1 MEKNIDLK
9 QLVMDKYNEIAEATC
24 ACCGNNNDN
33 HKNFTMFNDSYAAK
47 KGYVPDADLSLGC
60 GIPTDY
66 VNIKQGEHV
75 LDLGSG
81 AGNDC
86 FVARSIVGEKG
97 KVTGLDFSD
106 KMLEKARLNNEK
118 MGYKNVNFV
127 KGDIESIPLPDNSV
141 DVVISNCVLNLVPDK
156 VKAFSE
162 IRRVMKP
169 GGRLSVSD
177 IVIRGELPLELRNAV
192 ALYAGCISGALKI
205 DEYIQAFKEVG
216 FENPEIKK
224 EKHLSISDSLI
235 LKHGT
240 EKTLA
245 NFKDRHIEVLSITLF
260 AKK

>member
-1 MEKNIDLK
+1 MRKNNEVK
-9 QLVMDKYNEIAEATC
+9 QFVMDRYNEVAESSC
-24 ACCGNNNDN
+24 GCCGDN
-33 HKNFTMFNDSYAAK
+33 KHYTMFNDSYAAK
-47 KGYVPDADLSLGC
+47 KGYVPDADLNLGC

-86 FVARSIVGEKG
+86 FVARSIVGENG
-97 KVTGLDFSD
+97 KVTGLDFSE

-118 MGYKNVNFV
+118 MGYTNVSFL

-156 VKAFSE
+156 TKAFSE

-177 IVIRGELPLELRNAV
+177 IVIRGELPQELRDAV

-205 DEYIQAFKEVG
+205 DEYIQAFKLAG
-216 FENPEIKK
+216 FENPETKK
-224 EKHLSISDSLI
+224 EKHLPISDSLI
-235 LKHGT
+235 LKNST
-240 EKTLA
+240 EKALA
-245 NFKDRHIEVLSITLF
+245 DFKEGLVEVLSITLF
-260 AKK
+260 ARK

>member
-1 MEKNIDLK
+1 MERNNEVK
-9 QLVMDKYNEIAEATC
+9 QFVMDKYNEIAESPC
-24 ACCGNNNDN
+24 GCCGD
-33 HKNFTMFNDSYAAK
+33 KDYTIFNDSYVTK

-86 FVARSIVGEKG
+86 FVARSIVGEEG

-106 KMLEKARLNNEK
+106 KMLDKARLNNKK

-177 IVIRGELPLELRNAV
+177 IVIRGELPQDLRDAV

-205 DEYIQAFKEVG
+205 NEYIQAFKEAG
-216 FENPEIKK
+216 FNNPETKK
-224 EKHLSISDSLI
+224 EKHIPISDNLI

-240 EKTLA
+240 EETLS
-245 NFKDRHIEVLSITLF
+245 NFREARVEVLSITLF
-260 AKK
+260 ARK

>member
-1 MEKNIDLK
+1 MEKNNEVK
-9 QLVMDKYNEIAEATC
+9 QFVMDRYNEVAESSC
-24 ACCGNNNDN
+24 GCCGDN
-33 HKNFTMFNDSYAAK
+33 TNYTMFSDSYAAK

-86 FVARSIVGEKG
+86 FVARSIVGENG

-118 MGYKNVNFV
+118 MGYKNVSFV

-156 VKAFSE
+156 TKAFSE

-177 IVIRGELPLELRNAV
+177 IVIRGDLPQELRDAV

-205 DEYIQAFKEVG
+205 DEYIQAFKEAG
-216 FENPEIKK
+216 FENPETKK
-224 EKHLSISDSLI
+224 EKHLPISDRLI
-235 LKHGT
+235 LKHST
-240 EKTLA
+240 EKALA
-245 NFKDRHIEVLSITLF
+245 DFKEGLVEVLSITLF
-260 AKK
+260 ARK

>member
-1 MEKNIDLK
+1 MEKNIELK
-9 QLVMDKYNEIAEATC
+9 QLVMDKYNEIADTQC
-24 ACCGNNNDN
+24 GCCCDTTDES
-33 HKNFTMFNDSYAAK
+33 KDYTMFNDSYAAK

-66 VNIKQGEHV
+66 VNIRAGEHV

-86 FVARSIVGEKG
+86 FVARSIVGEQG

-118 MGYKNVNFV
+118 MGYRNVNFV

-156 VKAFSE
+156 AKAFSE
-162 IRRVMKP
+162 IRRIMKP
-169 GGRLSVSD
+169 GGRMSVSD
-177 IVIRGELPLELRNAV
+177 IVIRGELPGELRDAV

-205 DEYIQAFKEVG
+205 DDYIHIVQEAGFK
-216 FENPEIKK
+216 NPEIKK
-224 EKHLSISDSLI
+224 EKQVPISDSLI
-235 LKHGT
+235 LKNST
-240 EKTLA
+240 EEILA
-245 NFKDRHIEVLSITLF
+245 DYKKGHVEVLSITLF
-260 AKK
+260 VKK